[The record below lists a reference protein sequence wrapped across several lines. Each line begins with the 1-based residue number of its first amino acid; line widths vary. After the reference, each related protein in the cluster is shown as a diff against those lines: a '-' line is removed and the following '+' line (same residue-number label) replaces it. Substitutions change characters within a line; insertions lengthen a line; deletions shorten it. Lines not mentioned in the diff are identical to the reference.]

1 MVTAYQFLSQSAQK
15 VDTQTDT
22 HTDRHSIALR
32 DRMYHQYSVVSS
44 SFLLLITHGMDFDII
59 LKSSLTI
66 LTFIFYYISMV
77 CFQNQEKPYLTLK
90 KKNYT
95 KMYLKHTYQPMS
107 MVSAKKV

>member
-44 SFLLLITHGMDFDII
+44 SFLLLITHHMDFDNI

-66 LTFIFYYISMV
+66 LNLHFLLHKYGLFS
-77 CFQNQEKPYLTLK
+77 KPRKTIPHIGK
-90 KKNYT
+90 KT
-95 KMYLKHTYQPMS
+95 TPKHT
-107 MVSAKKV
+107 